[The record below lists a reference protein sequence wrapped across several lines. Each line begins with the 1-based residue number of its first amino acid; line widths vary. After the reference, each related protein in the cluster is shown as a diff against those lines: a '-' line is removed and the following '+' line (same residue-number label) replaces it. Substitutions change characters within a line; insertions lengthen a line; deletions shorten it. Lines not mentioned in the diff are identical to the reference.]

1 MSDYIKGMKDKTI
14 KKVLKQ
20 KLEEWLITIDDI
32 DVQEQARKN
41 VIVTGGSIASL
52 LLGEKVND
60 YDIYFQTKQTTQ
72 AVAEYYVNKWND
84 TKKTDPAPFVEIKD
98 IENLKGETESRV
110 GIFVQSAGVV
120 GEADPEEGYDYYEG
134 DTDGDRAE
142 EYIESITEQ
151 ADDGEKY
158 RPVFMSQNAISLS
171 DKLQIVIRFY
181 GKPEE
186 IHDNYDF
193 VHATSWY
200 RLKDNKLETPPE
212 ALRSL
217 MSRTLIYRGSL
228 YPVCSLFRLRKFI
241 QRGWSITAGQVLK
254 IANQVSTIDMTDVEV
269 LREQLTGVDAAYMHE
284 LIQII
289 SKAKDEGKTV
299 DHTYIATVIDRLFD

>member
-32 DVQEQARKN
+32 DVQEQARKD

-52 LLGEKVND
+52 LLGERVND

-84 TKKTDPAPFVEIKD
+84 TKKTDPAPFVQIKD

-142 EYIESITEQ
+142 EYIESITKQ

-200 RLKDNKLETPPE
+200 RLKNNKLETPQE
-212 ALRSL
+212 ALRCL

-254 IANQVSTIDMTDVEV
+254 IANQVSTIDMTNVEV